1 MMKVLSMLLCIFFSF
16 ISQAQSHDAELILH
30 KKDIEIV
37 NGKLLKKIYYEIK
50 INNRAGEKYTKIF
63 IPYSNLY
70 KISKIDAYIKDP
82 KGKVVKKLKK
92 NEIIERSSISS
103 YSFYEDDFVKE
114 FTLKHNEYPYTI
126 VYSYESQQNDFLY
139 VDYWMPLLSYKIPT
153 QEAELNLTIPLQFE
167 ISYLNQQLDPPSI
180 DTIEKTVQYHW
191 KTNYMDIVNKE
202 TFAPDI
208 YNFVPTLEIVPKEF
222 HFDIDGSFQNW
233 NSYGS
238 WESKILKG
246 LDILPETEK
255 KKIDF
260 LIKDIDDDWGKIRK
274 LYHYLQ
280 DETRYINVTIET
292 GGLKPYPA
300 NYVSKNK
307 YGDCKALSNYFMAV
321 LKYIGFKS
329 YYTNIHAGDPIKEIN
344 LDFPS
349 QQFNHII
356 LFVPLENQNIW
367 LDCTSNKALGYVG
380 TFIQN
385 RNSFIIEDSKSRFI
399 KTPALP
405 PSDVKETR
413 KIDIVYRNTIAH
425 INSQNKYKGEMYELT
440 FDLDKE
446 YNQTEKS
453 RFIKNYFI
461 EDGFEL
467 QDYKLT
473 KPHRDSTWF
482 GLSYNATASNIYKH
496 YGNDILASNI
506 GFAIPILEKPV
517 DRELPVQID
526 YPIYKTDTITY
537 EKPIGYNSQLNK
549 KNHKISNKYGTYK
562 FDVILDEKKVVVTK
576 SLLINSGSY
585 PISEYE
591 DFYNFWQEIVEN
603 EQKTNIS
610 FYK

>member
-1 MMKVLSMLLCIFFSF
+1 MTKVLLILICIFFSF

-30 KKDIEIV
+30 KKDIEIS
-37 NGKLLKKIYYEIK
+37 NGRLLKKIYYEIK

-70 KISKIDAYIKDP
+70 KISKIEAYIKDSS
-82 KGKVVKKLKK
+82 GKVVKKLKK

-114 FTLKHNEYPYTI
+114 FTLKYNKYPYTI
-126 VYSYESQQNDFLY
+126 IYSYESQQNDFLY
-139 VDYWMPLLSYKIPT
+139 VDYWMPILSYKIPT
-153 QEAELNLTIPLQFE
+153 QEAELNLTVPIDFE
-167 ISYLNQQLDPPSI
+167 INYVTQHINSPSI
-180 DTIEKTVQYHW
+180 DTIEKNVQYHW
-191 KTNYMDIVNKE
+191 KTDYMDIVKKE
-202 TFAPDI
+202 TFAPDV
-208 YNFVPTLEIVPKEF
+208 YNFMPTLEIVPKEF

-233 NSYGS
+233 NSYGC
-238 WESKILKG
+238 WENKILKG

-260 LIKDIDDDWGKIRK
+260 LIEDIDDEREKVRK

-280 DETRYINVTIET
+280 DETRYINITIET

-321 LKYIGFKS
+321 LKYIGIKS
-329 YYTNIHAGDPIKEIN
+329 YYTNIHAGDPIQEIN
-344 LDFPS
+344 LNFPS

-367 LDCTSNKALGYVG
+367 LDCTSDKAFGYVG

-385 RNSFIIEDSKSRFI
+385 RNSFIIEDAKSRFI
-399 KTPALP
+399 KTPALS

-413 KIDIVYRNTIAH
+413 KIDIAYRNTIAQ

-467 QDYKLT
+467 QDYNLT
-473 KPHRDSTWF
+473 KSHRDSAWI

-506 GFAIPILEKPV
+506 GFAIPSLENPK
-517 DRELPVQID
+517 DRKLPIQID
-526 YPIYKTDTITY
+526 YPIFKTDTITY
-537 EKPIGYNSQLNK
+537 ENPIGYNCQFNN

-576 SLLINSGSY
+576 SLLINPGSY